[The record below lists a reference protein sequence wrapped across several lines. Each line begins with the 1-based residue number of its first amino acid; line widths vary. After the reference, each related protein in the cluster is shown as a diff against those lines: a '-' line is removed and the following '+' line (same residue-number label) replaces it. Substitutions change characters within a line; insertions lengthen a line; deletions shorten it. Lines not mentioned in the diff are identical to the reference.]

1 MKTLVIVSHPYF
13 ERSSAI
19 RALQQVAGRLADVT
33 VRNLEAIYGSKTAA
47 FDVAVEQRA
56 MEAADRIVFLFPIHW
71 FNMTP
76 MLKAYLN
83 EVWTYGWAFGPNG
96 TALKGKTLQA
106 VVTAGASEHT
116 YSAEGLIESSID
128 EVLTPLKASALYV
141 GMTYLPPLAF
151 FQTAGVDDRALRAF
165 ERQLKGEP
173 AALAVAE

>member
-19 RALQQVAGRLADVT
+19 RALQQVAGKVADVT
-33 VRNLEAIYGSKTAA
+33 VRNLESIYGSKTSA
-47 FDVAVEQRA
+47 FDVATEQRA

-83 EVWTYGWAFGPNG
+83 EVWTYGWAFGPDG

-106 VVTAGASEHT
+106 VVTAGGSEHT
-116 YSAEGLIESSID
+116 YSAEGLIESTID

-151 FQTAGVDDRALRAF
+151 FGTTGVDDKAIAAF
-165 ERQLKGEP
+165 ERQLKGVP
-173 AALAVAE
+173 ATLAVAE